1 MRRRRRSS
9 GKNGDYACRIS
20 RPALSASHLS
30 WRHMY
35 ARLDSASAH
44 LTEDD
49 DCAVFDLFLP
59 LSVDRR
65 LSFPEFQNCH
75 SNRYWETAT
84 ASLSLSLS
92 VLSCAMSSSSRPLLA
107 SRYSNYL
114 CREALSNGRSASHV
128 SIPRTAIVALIVDDG
143 CDRPGSSRAGRKK
156 FLIFGEISSIWE

>member
-20 RPALSASHLS
+20 RPALSAYHLS

-49 DCAVFDLFLP
+49 DDCAVFDLFLP
-59 LSVDRR
+59 LSIDGFPFRNFRIATRTVIGR
-65 LSFPEFQNCH
+65 LRLP
-75 SNRYWETAT
+75 
-84 ASLSLSLS
+84 LSLS
-92 VLSCAMSSSSRPLLA
+92 VLSCAMSSLA